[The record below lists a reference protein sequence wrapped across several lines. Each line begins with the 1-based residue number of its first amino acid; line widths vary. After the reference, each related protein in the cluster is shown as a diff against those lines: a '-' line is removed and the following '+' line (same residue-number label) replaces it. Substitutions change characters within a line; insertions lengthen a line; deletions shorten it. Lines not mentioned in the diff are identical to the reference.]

1 MIRERYVCPVHQ
13 ASMLQARTAYRGRRS
28 AGAIADVS
36 VHALPCVAAGGFL
49 IGIAFGIGTRY
60 VLRWM
65 RHLGAGIEQQ
75 VALTFALGYLSFYTA
90 NGPAAV
96 SGALGTKRR
105 TKVPGTC
112 RRNHGCVNLP
122 IHRQRARR
130 RLGCAWD

>member
-1 MIRERYVCPVHQ
+1 LRG
-13 ASMLQARTAYRGRRS
+13 AARAQGSCQQLTRR
-28 AGAIADVS
+28 A
-36 VHALPCVAAGGFL
+36 ALAAGGLL

-96 SGALGTKRR
+96 SGAPPNPTPTL
-105 TKVPGTC
+105 PG
-112 RRNHGCVNLP
+112 
-122 IHRQRARR
+122 RARHGR
-130 RLGCAWD
+130 ACCCGRLPPGRAAQQPAGQAGPMRV